1 MVYFNQQIKE
11 DIKMYN
17 PFDDYKIIK
26 EWFSYNEGNLPKST
40 KEEFAQALHR
50 YADWVDGLKD

>member
-26 EWFSYNEGNLPKST
+26 EWFKKNL
-40 KEEFAQALHR
+40 E
-50 YADWVDGLKD
+50 

>member
-1 MVYFNQQIKE
+1 MVCFNQQIKE

-26 EWFSYNEGNLPKST
+26 ECKVF
-40 KEEFAQALHR
+40 
-50 YADWVDGLKD
+50 DCKDCKFKKRS